1 MSTMAMSS
9 GAATKSTLNP
19 NAPLF
24 IPAAFQQVEDFS
36 PEWWELVKTTTW
48 FRDHWFHQHQEQET
62 FDGDDDE
69 DVANLLPE
77 SFDLGIADELSI
89 LEAEFEAA
97 AYHQAVGAE
106 ELFSGFQKEVKPKP
120 GLENDAEAMIMSL
133 KQITDD
139 IIYFPDRGND
149 LEEAIWSLNSKSP
162 KNGRVRPA
170 AEPARFQEKPL
181 QCMSPKRSTHRIIQ
195 QPR

>member
-1 MSTMAMSS
+1 MSTMAMPS
-9 GAATKSTLNP
+9 GAAAKSTLNP

-36 PEWWELVKTTTW
+36 PKWWELVKTTTW

-69 DVANLLPE
+69 DVTNLLPE

-97 AYHQAVGAE
+97 AYHQALGAE
-106 ELFSGFQKEVKPKP
+106 ELVSGMQKKENPKP
-120 GLENDAEAMIMSL
+120 GFENDAEAVI
-133 KQITDD
+133 
-139 IIYFPDRGND
+139 R
-149 LEEAIWSLNSKSP
+149 SLNLKSP
-162 KNGRVRPA
+162 KNGWVRPA
-170 AEPARFQEKPL
+170 VEPARIRAKPS
-181 QCMSPKRSTHRIIQ
+181 QCMSLKRSPHRIIQ